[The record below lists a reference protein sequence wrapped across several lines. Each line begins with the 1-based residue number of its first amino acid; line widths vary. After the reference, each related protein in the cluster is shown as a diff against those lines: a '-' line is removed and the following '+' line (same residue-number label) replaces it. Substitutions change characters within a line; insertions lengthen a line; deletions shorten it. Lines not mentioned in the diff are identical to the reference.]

1 MINGALF
8 EQSRLAYTTEC
19 SVSVAGGVPISSGLA
34 NSRPVVSLG
43 RLETK
48 DHLDSWRL
56 VKSLSTGILGI
67 ARDSSSTV
75 LRKQNDAVQMKQ
87 WPSKIEFRKL
97 MRVWCGLAVTVPW
110 RDTESELN
118 CKWALEIFSLLCP
131 YLSSLD
137 FLRVLKTDA
146 PLALV
151 STPLS
156 IENIWTPQDFLLTVL
171 HTSSDSILTREQNCQ
186 PVIGSRRYTLTSL
199 SDAGKYSS
207 QVCIGQSSAYEDG
220 TYDLSRMNS
229 LHLVSFQFEMPVI
242 SD

>member
-1 MINGALF
+1 MIHGALC

-19 SVSVAGGVPISSGLA
+19 PVSVAGGVPISSGLA

-43 RLETK
+43 RL

-56 VKSLSTGILGI
+56 VSSLSMGILGM

-110 RDTESELN
+110 RDTGSELN
-118 CKWALEIFSLLCP
+118 CKWALEFFSLLCP
-131 YLSSLD
+131 CVSSLD

-151 STPLS
+151 SAPLS
-156 IENIWTPQDFLLTVL
+156 IENIWTPQNFLRTVL
-171 HTSSDSILTREQNCQ
+171 HTS
-186 PVIGSRRYTLTSL
+186 
-199 SDAGKYSS
+199 
-207 QVCIGQSSAYEDG
+207 
-220 TYDLSRMNS
+220 
-229 LHLVSFQFEMPVI
+229 
-242 SD
+242 